1 MDIQSLY
8 ESRDSKLVVVRAIRS
23 IIGRELSADEVSY
36 MVQYM
41 ASQSDAF
48 FNRRSLTDV
57 QVITA
62 KQLASVFTDEEQR
75 QRHFNQH
82 DDDFDSDEEPVED
95 VIRDIQNREMREQDH
110 VEDDAETSV
119 DVQSVLGMNNAYDV
133 ARIMNPC
140 ALVVEYN
147 TLWVNTR
154 NRGISGDDS
163 VTARKNIRFEF
174 SDSVYVRQGTV
185 NGTNAI
191 KDIVSMEIGTI
202 FIPDV
207 FASHFTAYHQV
218 GLLIQEFREQAGV
231 VNDRVRVHIMFNAEE
246 VSGSGKLKLTPI
258 FEDCATLKFDKP
270 LTTLTSLSFAFSS
283 PFEPV
288 TFGRDRDTI
297 SAVSNAAQAI
307 ITVPNTHGLSVN
319 SIVYISSV
327 VSDSTADATIM
338 NNLNNVDGV
347 RVVALPS
354 TTTITVAVDT
364 SAVAGTLTYVGAEIV
379 YGEMCFII
387 PIKFK
392 YLKEKDRKYN
402 YSTSYQA

>member
-82 DDDFDSDEEPVED
+82 DDDFDSDEEPAED

-258 FEDCATLKFDKP
+258 FEDCTTLKFDKP